1 MNLYFILYCIFM
13 SRTNETRH
21 IKWHETCKCKCR
33 LDASV
38 CNNKQRWNNDKCQC
52 ECKKLIDKGIYNKG
66 YIWNPSNCKCE
77 CDKSCD
83 FGEHLD
89 YENCK
94 CRKRLADKLIE
105 ECNENIEE
113 SSLIKI
119 NSIKCKSNSCILYIG
134 LFSIFFT
141 INIGIATY
149 FVITN
154 T

>member
-1 MNLYFILYCIFM
+1 M

-21 IKWHETCKCKCR
+21 TKWQETYKCKCR
-33 LDASV
+33 LDGSV
-38 CNNKQRWNNDKCQC
+38 CNNKQCWNNDKCQC
-52 ECKKLIDKGIYNKG
+52 GCKELTDKGICDKG

-83 FGEHLD
+83 FCEYLD

-94 CRKRLADKLIE
+94 CRKRLIDKLIE
-105 ECNENIEE
+105 ECSENIEE
-113 SSLIKI
+113 TSLIKI
-119 NSIKCKSNSCILYIG
+119 NSAKCKSNSCILYIV
-134 LFSIFFT
+134 LFLILFI

-149 FVITN
+149 FIYYN